1 MLPPYHSVRQ
11 KCSKLTK
18 NSQEIYSFG
27 PLSFFPQRQ
36 YRQYPHTRDISAL
49 PLLGIVWEPKW
60 VFTSLWNLSPDAI
73 PLLCSRW
80 VCLGEGTWLFPMAG
94 SAGGWLVKGYL
105 RVPETLML
113 RLSPSDGDS
122 SPDSQQTFC
131 PEDRTLLGSKT
142 SGKDGWSFWI
152 LSLLS
157 LIFVLI
163 LKIRRNFI
171 LKIGSR
177 LGLWFNSEGSD

>member
-1 MLPPYHSVRQ
+1 M
-11 KCSKLTK
+11 
-18 NSQEIYSFG
+18 
-27 PLSFFPQRQ
+27 
-36 YRQYPHTRDISAL
+36 
-49 PLLGIVWEPKW
+49 
-60 VFTSLWNLSPDAI
+60 
-73 PLLCSRW
+73 
-80 VCLGEGTWLFPMAG
+80 
-94 SAGGWLVKGYL
+94 
-105 RVPETLML
+105 LML

-131 PEDRTLLGSKT
+131 PEDRMLLGSKT